1 MTELEFHF
9 HTGVEFSAPVSG
21 HTFAP
26 HCLPV
31 EDDAQKLQ
39 SYIIHI
45 EPAAVC
51 KQKLNTLLILLLPK
65 NTWTGSVPVGALP
78 VYVFFRL
85 SPSWGVR
92 PLCSPARLLQGAAP
106 AARCRSRQ
114 NGGRRYIAV
123 TA

>member
-9 HTGVEFSAPVSG
+9 YTGVEFSAPVSG
-21 HTFAP
+21 HTFAL

-31 EDDAQKLQ
+31 EGDAQKLQ

-65 NTWTGSVPVGALP
+65 NTWTGSVPVGTLP
-78 VYVFFRL
+78 IHVFLGSVRHGKFVLFVLRLGCFRGL
-85 SPSWGVR
+85 LRQRGAVLVR
-92 PLCSPARLLQGAAP
+92 MEDGDTLL
-106 AARCRSRQ
+106 
-114 NGGRRYIAV
+114 
-123 TA
+123 